1 MNKKIYFLAIT
12 KTGIFF
18 SMLTQTRSIKSIALI
33 LLPIKN
39 RSIWPRK
46 NPKCYISVGSNKY
59 LIQDLKEA
67 VVLQFGAQ
75 SFLREEAGARNAKLH
90 CLGGCGFD
98 AECKTLSVEQILGKR
113 RNRAGNANCSWEP
126 KTKIKRI
133 LSILQFE
140 QDRWFLISWPKYLS
154 RLISNFESWY
164 RLLSKIVWSRWQA
177 P

>member
-1 MNKKIYFLAIT
+1 MNRNIFLAIT

-18 SMLTQTRSIKSIALI
+18 SMLTQTRLIKSIALI

-67 VVLQFGAQ
+67 VVLGAQ
-75 SFLREEAGARNAKLH
+75 SFWREEAGARNAKLH
-90 CLGGCGFD
+90 CLGGCSFD

-113 RNRAGNANCSWEP
+113 RNRAGNANCSWELKKKEYFQLEFFNSNL
-126 KTKIKRI
+126 KTKS
-133 LSILQFE
+133 LVF
-140 QDRWFLISWPKYLS
+140 DFLT
-154 RLISNFESWY
+154 
-164 RLLSKIVWSRWQA
+164 KIFVSA
-177 P
+177 DI

>member
-1 MNKKIYFLAIT
+1 MIKNIFFGDNKNWYFL
-12 KTGIFF
+12 FDVN
-18 SMLTQTRSIKSIALI
+18 SNALDKKVSLWFYFRLKI
-33 LLPIKN
+33 E
-39 RSIWPRK
+39 SRK

-75 SFLREEAGARNAKLH
+75 SFWREEAGARNAKLR

-126 KTKIKRI
+126 KNKIKYF
-133 LSILQFE
+133 QFE
-140 QDRWFLISWPKYLS
+140 FL
-154 RLISNFESWY
+154 N
-164 RLLSKIVWSRWQA
+164 KIVGFWSFLDQNICLGWYLT
-177 P
+177 